1 MKVKN
6 AIVEI
11 LKREGT
17 EFIVGFPGNSLFEV
31 GAEADLRPIIVRQER
46 TALHIAEGFSRVT
59 SGKRI
64 GVAAMQFGPGIENAF
79 GGVAQA
85 YSDSAPVVVLPT
97 GYRRYMGQVAP
108 NLNAY
113 LNFQHITKSAEQMI
127 LPTQVESVMRRAFSR
142 VKNGRPG
149 PVLVE
154 IPVDLENEEMPGTL
168 AYQPAIATRTGPDPA
183 AVEEVARVLLAAE
196 RPVIYAGQGIHYAQ
210 AWDELVELAELAQI
224 PVATSLPGKSAFPE
238 NHPLALGCGGRTMP
252 QAVHTFLQDADVIL
266 GLGCSF
272 TATSYNAQMPPGK
285 TIIHAT
291 LDPTDLDKDIRA
303 DYGLIGDAKLTLQ
316 ALIQALKQV
325 PGIEKRREEST
336 LAQEIAAIREPWLQQ
351 WLPKLTDSSVPY
363 SPYRVIWDLMH
374 TVDRPNTIVTG
385 DAGSPRD
392 QLCVFWECEAPL
404 SYIGWGKT
412 TQLGTSLGFAM
423 GAKLACPDKLCVA
436 YMGDA
441 AIGMIGM
448 DFETAV
454 RERIPVL
461 VIVSKNAVM
470 TCELGDLPTANDKYG
485 ALTLSGNY
493 ADMAIAFGGHGERI
507 TEPDEIVPA
516 IKRAIAKTEAGVPA
530 LLECI
535 TAPEREQSRFV

>member
-1 MKVKN
+1 MKVN
-6 AIVEI
+6 NSIIEI

-17 EFIVGFPGNSLFEV
+17 EFIVGFPGNSLFEAA
-31 GAEADLRPIIVRQER
+31 AEAGLRPIIVRQER
-46 TALHIAEGFSRVT
+46 TALHIAEGFSRMT

-64 GVAAMQFGPGIENAF
+64 GVAAMQFGPGVENAF

-85 YSDSAPVVVLPT
+85 FSDSAPIVVLPT
-97 GYRRYMGQVAP
+97 GYRRKMSQVTP

-113 LNFQHITKSAEQMI
+113 LNFQHVTKSAEQVI
-127 LPTQVESVMRRAFSR
+127 YPAQVEDVMRRAYSQ

-154 IPVDLENEEMPGTL
+154 IPIDIENEEVPGTL
-168 AYQPAIATRTGPDPA
+168 SYKPALATRSGPDPK
-183 AVEEVARVLLAAE
+183 AVAEVARVLLNAKN
-196 RPVIYAGQGIHYAQ
+196 PVVFAGQGVHYAQ
-210 AWDELVELAELAQI
+210 AWDELVEFAELLQI

-238 NHPLALGCGGRTMP
+238 NHPLSLGCGGRTMP
-252 QAVHTFLQDADVIL
+252 EAVNTFLQKADVIL

-272 TATSYNAQMPPGK
+272 TFTSYNAQMPAGK

-291 LDPTDLDKDIRA
+291 LDPVDLDKDVRA
-303 DYGLIGDAKLTLQ
+303 DYGLIGDAKLILQ
-316 ALIQALKQV
+316 ALIEAIKKEPAVQKRTNVAAEIKEIKERWLK
-325 PGIEKRREEST
+325 G
-336 LAQEIAAIREPWLQQ
+336 WM
-351 WLPKLTDSSVPY
+351 PKLTDNGQPY
-363 SPYRVIWDLMH
+363 SPYRVIWDLLH
-374 TVDRPNTIVTG
+374 TVDPKNTIITG

-392 QLCVFWECEAPL
+392 QLCVFWESIDPL
-404 SYIGWGKT
+404 TYIGWGKT

-454 RERIPVL
+454 REQIPVL

-470 TCELGDLPTANDKYG
+470 TCELSSYPKAKETFGIL
-485 ALTLSGNY
+485 ALGGNY
-493 ADMAIAFGGHGERI
+493 ADMAVSFGGYGERV
-507 TEPDEIVPA
+507 TQAKEIVPA
-516 IKRAIAKTEAGVPA
+516 IHRALGKIEQGVPA

-535 TAPEREQSRFV
+535 TCPELEQSRFV